1 MRLAG
6 IRRGLG
12 SLVCRLRP
20 RTCCFG
26 FYALLGGSGLL
37 RLRLRSLG
45 PRVAVHIYLSAFRSI
60 YVLMYIHQKAYIHTY
75 IHTYILYGKYRNLL
89 FQPFSL
95 SRRYFKVDLVRG
107 FRSSDPQNILEP
119 FQRNP
124 AAQQPY
130 QKRNYTLTVNP
141 SPSAESD
148 SLQTSSWSLFFFR
161 ASSFSVAKLGLEL
174 RFGLRGLSCLY

>member
-1 MRLAG
+1 MRAYAEVWGLWFADYGRELA
-6 IRRGLG
+6 
-12 SLVCRLRP
+12 
-20 RTCCFG
+20 G

-45 PRVAVHIYLSAFRSI
+45 PRVTVHIYLSASRSI

-75 IHTYILYGKYRNLL
+75 IPTYIHTYILYGNTETCCFNHSHYHG
-89 FQPFSL
+89 
-95 SRRYFKVDLVRG
+95 RYFKVDLVRG

-119 FQRNP
+119 FQRKP

-130 QKRNYTLTVNP
+130 KKRNYTLTVNP

-148 SLQTSSWSLFFFR
+148 SLQPHPGRCSSS
-161 ASSFSVAKLGLEL
+161 EL
-174 RFGLRGLSCLY
+174 HPSAWLSWV